1 MCLYI
6 GEYNHTIDT
15 KGRVILPAK
24 FRELLGEQI
33 IITKGLDGC
42 LAGYHID
49 EWRILEDKIKQLP
62 NAKSRNLKRFL
73 FSSASNVPIDKQGRI
88 LIAQNLRGYA
98 GLEKEIMIT
107 GTSSNIEIWDKQKW
121 EDLCSELTPESIE
134 EAMNELEF

>member
-1 MCLYI
+1 MYI
-6 GEYNHTIDT
+6 GEYFHNIDA

-24 FRELLGEQI
+24 FRELLGEQM

-42 LAGYHID
+42 LAGYHMD
-49 EWRILEDKIKQLP
+49 EWKILEDKIKRLP

-73 FSSASNVPIDKQGRI
+73 FSSASHASIDKQGRI
-88 LIAQNLRGYA
+88 LIPPNLRKYA
-98 GLEKEIMIT
+98 GLEKEIMVI

-121 EDLCSELTPESIE
+121 ADLCDELTPESVE